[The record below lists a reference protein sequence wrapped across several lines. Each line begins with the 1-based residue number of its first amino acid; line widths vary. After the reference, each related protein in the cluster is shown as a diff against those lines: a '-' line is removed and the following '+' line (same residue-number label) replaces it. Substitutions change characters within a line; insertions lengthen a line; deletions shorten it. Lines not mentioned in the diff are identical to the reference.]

1 MIQAPEIEPVD
12 ALQQPRLR
20 RVMGPGVLLLFIIGD
35 ILGTGVYALI
45 GDVAAEV
52 GGADWVPFLLAFSI
66 AAITAL
72 SYLELVTKYPQ
83 AAGAALYA
91 QKAFDKP
98 FITFLVAFAVMCG
111 HHIGVDRI
119 TAFRGQFL
127 HRIRNQLGHSGSCAR
142 RGGVYRRCWLRLTCA
157 VSAGASSSTWC

>member
-1 MIQAPEIEPVD
+1 MIEAEAAGE
-12 ALQQPRLR
+12 QPRLR
-20 RVMGPGVLLLFIIGD
+20 RVMGPGLLLLFIIGD

-52 GGADWVPFLLAFSI
+52 GGAAWVPFLLAFVI

-91 QKAFDKP
+91 QKRSTSRSSP
-98 FITFLVAFAVMCG
+98 SSW
-111 HHIGVDRI
+111 R
-119 TAFRGQFL
+119 
-127 HRIRNQLGHSGSCAR
+127 SWSCAR
-142 RGGVYRRCWLRLTCA
+142 ASPPPRPHRGFSRPT
-157 VSAGASSSTWC
+157 SSSRLNSIGGQQASLSSRWCSSPRWPR

>member
-1 MIQAPEIEPVD
+1 MIEAEAAEE
-12 ALQQPRLR
+12 QPRLR
-20 RVMGPGVLLLFIIGD
+20 RVMGPGLLLLFIIGD

-52 GGADWVPFLLAFSI
+52 GGAAWVRFLLAFLI

-91 QKAFDKP
+91 QKAFGKP
-98 FITFLVAFAVMCG
+98 FITFMVAFVVMCAG
-111 HHIGVDRI
+111 I
-119 TAFRGQFL
+119 TSAATASRFFTANFFIAFEFSWGTVGFL
-127 HRIRNQLGHSGSCAR
+127 MSHCYS
-142 RGGVYRRCWLRLTCA
+142 
-157 VSAGASSSTWC
+157 